1 MPFVA
6 PLNGSVRP
14 TRTGSWQCSDAAALE
29 GRRATR
35 PLLHRRELPRQET
48 SSRMPYEVSEG
59 GSEVVSELKD
69 AMSNPVLQ
77 RSAPSE
83 FLMLRRVRHARPL
96 TTALDRSGVIEV
108 KRSAIDAESKKRRMW
123 RSPLK
128 RATPNPVLQR
138 SAPSEVLHLEP
149 VRRARPLNTALGPQR

>member
-1 MPFVA
+1 
-6 PLNGSVRP
+6 
-14 TRTGSWQCSDAAALE
+14 LE

-48 SSRMPYEVSEG
+48 SSKMPYEVSEG

-83 FLMLRRVRHARPL
+83 
-96 TTALDRSGVIEV
+96 I
-108 KRSAIDAESKKRRMW
+108 
-123 RSPLK
+123 
-128 RATPNPVLQR
+128 LQ
-138 SAPSEVLHLEP
+138 VEP
-149 VRRARPLNTALGPQR
+149 VCGSRAR